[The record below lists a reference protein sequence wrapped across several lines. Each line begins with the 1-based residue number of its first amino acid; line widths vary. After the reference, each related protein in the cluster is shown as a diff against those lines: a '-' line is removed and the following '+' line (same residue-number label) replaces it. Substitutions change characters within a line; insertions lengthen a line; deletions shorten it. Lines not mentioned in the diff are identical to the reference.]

1 MAIYNKQVCK
11 AFCRFNQTNNAFG
24 DSHGFS
30 SQTDDGNG
38 RQRLNFSTAFGD
50 NLWAGFA
57 ATEKNDSNDDH
68 NQLVTI
74 GANKT
79 NRRANSSYIPLT
91 VGRSRHSG
99 YANTAFVYALVFSN

>member
-11 AFCRFNQTNNAFG
+11 AFCRFNQTNNSFG

-30 SQTDDGNG
+30 SQTDDGTG
-38 RQRLNFSTAFGD
+38 RHRLNFSSAFGD
-50 NLWAGFA
+50 TNWAGFA

-74 GANKT
+74 GANKS
-79 NRRANSSYIPLT
+79 NRRANSAYIPIT
-91 VGRSRHSG
+91 NGRSRHSG
-99 YANTAFVYALVFSN
+99 HADTAYTYALVFSN

>member
-11 AFCRFNQTNNAFG
+11 AFCRFNHITAITETLGQ
-24 DSHGFS
+24 S
-30 SQTDDGNG
+30 
-38 RQRLNFSTAFGD
+38 AFGD

-79 NRRANSSYIPLT
+79 NRRANSSYIPIT
-91 VGRSRHSG
+91 NGRARHSG
-99 YANTAFVYALVFSN
+99 YADTAFTYALVFSN